1 MLLSPL
7 SKALY
12 RYTMKIFFALSF
24 LFTFFPAKAAD
35 VRLPDLSGVTDKGFK
50 IEIYSELSPL
60 SINTIH
66 SWHIRVLDRDD
77 EILELEELNVFGGM
91 PEHDHGLPTQPE
103 VTMRLDNGDY
113 LLEGVRFHMQGH
125 WELLIEIQY
134 AGVDDTAII
143 DFELQ

>member
-1 MLLSPL
+1 
-7 SKALY
+7 
-12 RYTMKIFFALSF
+12 MKILFAISLLLT
-24 LFTFFPAKAAD
+24 LFSASAAD
-35 VRLPDLSGVTDKGFK
+35 VNLPDLNGVTDKGFK

-91 PEHDHGLPTQPE
+91 PEHDHGLPTQPR

-125 WELLIEIQY
+125 WELQIEFQY

-143 DFELQ
+143 DFEL

>member
-1 MLLSPL
+1 
-7 SKALY
+7 
-12 RYTMKIFFALSF
+12 MKILFAISLLLT
-24 LFTFFPAKAAD
+24 LFSASAAD
-35 VRLPDLSGVTDKGFK
+35 VNLPDLNGVTDQGFK

-113 LLEGVRFHMQGH
+113 LLEGVRFHMQGR
-125 WELLIEIQY
+125 WELQIEFQY

-143 DFELQ
+143 DFEL

>member
-12 RYTMKIFFALSF
+12 RYTMKIFFALTF

-113 LLEGVRFHMQGH
+113 LLEGLRFHMHGH
-125 WELLIEIQY
+125 WELQVEFQY
-134 AGVDDTAII
+134 AGADDTAII

>member
-1 MLLSPL
+1 
-7 SKALY
+7 
-12 RYTMKIFFALSF
+12 MKILFALS
-24 LFTFFPAKAAD
+24 LLLALGSASAAE
-35 VRLPDLSGVTDKGFK
+35 VLLPDLSGVTDKGFT

-60 SINTIH
+60 SINTMH

-77 EILELEELNVFGGM
+77 QILELEELNVFGGM

-125 WELLIEIQY
+125 WELQIEFQY

>member
-1 MLLSPL
+1 
-7 SKALY
+7 
-12 RYTMKIFFALSF
+12 MKILFALS
-24 LFTFFPAKAAD
+24 LLLALGSASAAD
-35 VRLPDLSGVTDKGFK
+35 VRLPDLSGVTDKGFT

-60 SINTIH
+60 SINTMH

-77 EILELEELNVFGGM
+77 QILELEELNVFGGM

-125 WELLIEIQY
+125 WELQIEFQY

>member
-1 MLLSPL
+1 
-7 SKALY
+7 
-12 RYTMKIFFALSF
+12 MKILFAISLLLT
-24 LFTFFPAKAAD
+24 LFSASAAD
-35 VRLPDLSGVTDKGFK
+35 VNLPDLNGVTDKGFK

-113 LLEGVRFHMQGH
+113 LLEGVRFHMQGR
-125 WELLIEIQY
+125 WELQIEFQY

-143 DFELQ
+143 DFDLQ

>member
-1 MLLSPL
+1 
-7 SKALY
+7 
-12 RYTMKIFFALSF
+12 MKILFAISLLLT
-24 LFTFFPAKAAD
+24 LFSASAAD
-35 VRLPDLSGVTDKGFK
+35 VNLPDLNGVTDKGFK

-113 LLEGVRFHMQGH
+113 LLEGVRFHMQGL
-125 WELLIEIQY
+125 WELQIEFQY
-134 AGVDDTAII
+134 AGVDDAAII

>member
-66 SWHIRVLDRDD
+66 SWHIRVLDHDD
-77 EILELEELNVFGGM
+77 EILELEEVNVFGGM

-113 LLEGVRFHMQGH
+113 WLEGLRFHMHGH
-125 WELLIEIQY
+125 WELQVEFQY
-134 AGVDDTAII
+134 AGADDTAII

>member
-1 MLLSPL
+1 MISLC
-7 SKALY
+7 
-12 RYTMKIFFALSF
+12 FAN
-24 LFTFFPAKAAD
+24 AAD
-35 VRLPDLSGVTDKGFK
+35 VRMPDLSGVTDKGFG

-77 EILELEELNVFGGM
+77 EILELKELIVFGGM
-91 PEHDHGLPTQPE
+91 PEHNHGLPTQPE
-103 VTMRLDNGDY
+103 VTIRLDNGDY

-125 WELLIEIQY
+125 RELLIQFQY
-134 AGVDDTAII
+134 AGVDNTAII